1 MLNGIDVS
9 NHNGEINWQA
19 VNNAIDFAMIRAG
32 YSLTKDARFDYNISM
47 CNTLGI
53 PCGVYWFSYALSKDA
68 VLNEAKKCVETI
80 KKYKITFPV
89 AFDWE
94 YDSDS
99 YYEKMTG
106 YKLSNTL
113 RAEYAKIFL
122 DYIKSQGYIPAL
134 YTNIDYLNNYGFNS
148 IKDNYDLWLAQWDVS
163 TPKYSCEIWQKSST
177 GIIDGIKTKVDIN
190 RAYKNYDKEVQST
203 EDKQVRL
210 ETVKK
215 DYYDKYLKIAKDI
228 IAGKYGNGND
238 RKKKLKEL
246 NIDYGFAQAIVNI
259 LVL

>member
-1 MLNGIDVS
+1 MLKGIDVS
-9 NHNGEINWQA
+9 NHNGEINWRV

-47 CNTLGI
+47 CNTLCI

-89 AFDWE
+89 AYDWE

-106 YKLSNTL
+106 YKLGNSV

-148 IKDNYDLWLAQWDVS
+148 IKNNYDLWLAQWDVNS
-163 TPKYSCEIWQKSST
+163 PKYSCAIWQKSSK
-177 GIIDGIKTKVDIN
+177 GKIDGIKTDVDIN
-190 RAYKNYDKEVQST
+190 IAYKNYEQVQQPT
-203 EDKQVRL
+203 EDKKVRL
-210 ETVKK
+210 ETIKN
-215 DYYDKYLKIAKDI
+215 DYYEKYLAIAKDI
-228 IAGKYGNGND
+228 ITGKYGNGNE
-238 RKKKLKEL
+238 RKKRLKDL
-246 NIDYGFAQAIVNI
+246 NIDYNFAQAIVNV

>member
-1 MLNGIDVS
+1 MLTGIDVS
-9 NHNGEINWQA
+9 NHNGEINWSTA
-19 VNNAIDFAMIRAG
+19 SNSIEFAMIRAG
-32 YSLTKDARFDYNISM
+32 YSLTKDARFDTNISM

-53 PCGVYWFSYALSKDA
+53 PCGVYWFGYALSKDA
-68 VLNEAKKCVETI
+68 VLNEAKKCIETI

-106 YKLSNTL
+106 YKLSNSL

-122 DYIKSQGYIPAL
+122 DYVKSQGYIPAL
-134 YTNIDYLNNYGFNS
+134 YTNIDYLNNYGFNA

-163 TPKYSCEIWQKSST
+163 APKFQCAIWQKSSN
-177 GIIDGIKTKVDIN
+177 GNINGIKTKVDIN
-190 RAYKNYDKEVQST
+190 IAYKNYDKVTQPEA
-203 EDKQVRL
+203 DKKARL
-210 ETVKK
+210 ETIKK
-215 DYYDKYLKIAKDI
+215 DYYEKYLTIAKDI
-228 IAGKYGNGND
+228 IAGKYGNGSD
-238 RKKKLKEL
+238 RKNRLKEL
-246 NIDYGFAQAIVNI
+246 NIDYNFAQAIVNI